1 MPPRLSNPRISV
13 PRLNVP
19 RIALTRSRSSK
30 DVVGL
35 DIEPGFVA
43 AVQAHV
49 NGSVRVQHAAGM
61 PLNPD
66 VVREGEVQDIAGL
79 ADALRGVFRDSK
91 LSRNVRIGLANQRTV
106 LRTLELPPIDDR
118 KEMAAAVRFQAEDEV
133 PMPLNSAVLDFQPLG
148 LVDTPNGPRERVA
161 LVAAQR
167 DMVERL
173 LEAARLAGLR
183 PVGVDLAAFAL
194 IRSLYRPAAV
204 PERLVYL
211 AVGGLSNMAIA
222 DGPICRFTRV
232 LGGGLEAM
240 AIEVASRREL
250 PLAEARELLTR
261 VGLDDEQGA
270 DIYEYED
277 HGAYAPTEVYHQS
290 EQAPYDPYAH
300 HPASTYEPAPG
311 HEHLSGPASTSSYE
325 QAAGAEHPTG
335 YEQAAADEQAHPG
348 YDQPAGAHDQATTGY
363 DQATTGY
370 DQATTGY
377 DQVAGGYDETT
388 AGYDQVAGG
397 YDETTAGYDQAA
409 GGYDE
414 TTAGYDQAAGGYD
427 QAAGG
432 YDQATA
438 GYDQAPQ
445 PEQQPAAY
453 EQPVTDEAT
462 GDVPA
467 AEHPA
472 AYGVPL
478 EHEARGV
485 GRPRPPAPPA
495 PAPDVYPA
503 GHAPGPPAGAP
514 DVYPAAH
521 APGPASAPSSPVRV
535 DYSREILA
543 EDYQDVRSVLQNG
556 VREIAGEVRNSL
568 DYSRAQDGGEPVV
581 AIVLS
586 GPALEVPGFA
596 EALEH
601 ELGLPVR
608 PGTVGAVSGSS
619 YGLVSA
625 QRLAVATGLAIVEV
639 PA

>member
-194 IRSLYRPAAV
+194 IRSLYRPAAA

-300 HPASTYEPAPG
+300 DPAPTYEPTPG
-311 HEHLSGPASTSSYE
+311 YEHPSGPASTSSYE
-325 QAAGAEHPTG
+325 QAAGAEHPAG
-335 YEQAAADEQAHPG
+335 YEQAAADGQAHPG
-348 YDQPAGAHDQATTGY
+348 YDQPAGAHDQAASGYDETTAGHDQATGGY
-363 DQATTGY
+363 DQATG
-370 DQATTGY
+370 GY
-377 DQVAGGYDETT
+377 DQVAGVYDETT

-414 TTAGYDQAAGGYD
+414 
-427 QAAGG
+427 
-432 YDQATA
+432 ATA
-438 GYDQAPQ
+438 GYDQAPP

-453 EQPVTDEAT
+453 EQPVTYEAT

-478 EHEARGV
+478 EHEAQGV

-495 PAPDVYPA
+495 A
-503 GHAPGPPAGAP
+503 AP
-514 DVYPAAH
+514 DVYPAAP
-521 APGPASAPSSPVRV
+521 ALGPASAPSSSVRV
-535 DYSREILA
+535 EYSRQILA

-625 QRLAVATGLAIVEV
+625 QRLAVATGLATVEV